1 MTCEI
6 NLEEAAGFVH
16 TVDEQW
22 AFWAKIFKKNQLARL
37 AQTYDRVKNILEAAI
52 TDHESVGDNQ

>member
-22 AFWAKIFKKNQLARL
+22 AFWAKIKKKKLARL

-52 TDHESVGDNQ
+52 MDHESVGDNQ